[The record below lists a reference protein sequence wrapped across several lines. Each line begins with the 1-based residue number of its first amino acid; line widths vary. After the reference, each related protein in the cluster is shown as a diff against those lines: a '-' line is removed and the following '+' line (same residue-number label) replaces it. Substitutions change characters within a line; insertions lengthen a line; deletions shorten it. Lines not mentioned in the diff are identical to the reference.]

1 MLRNQQ
7 NVVKIWQN
15 KELNQLILTISN
27 LIFFHY
33 SYHTY

>member
-1 MLRNQQ
+1 MLSNQKK
-7 NVVKIWQN
+7 VVKIWQN

-33 SYHTY
+33 SYNTY